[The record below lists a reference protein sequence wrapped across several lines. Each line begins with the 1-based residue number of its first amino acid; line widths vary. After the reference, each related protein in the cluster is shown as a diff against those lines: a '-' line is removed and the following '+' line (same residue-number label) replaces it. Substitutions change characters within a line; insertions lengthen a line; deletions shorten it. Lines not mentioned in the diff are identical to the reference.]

1 MRENRLYGS
10 EGEGPNPI
18 GPPYPYRRLGILMI
32 MNING
37 KISIVTLRSTPR

>member
-1 MRENRLYGS
+1 M
-10 EGEGPNPI
+10 PNSI
-18 GPPYPYRRLGILMI
+18 GLSYTTPYRRLGILMI

>member
-10 EGEGPNPI
+10 EEEGPNPI